1 MSFGEVV
8 KTLRLIFTFITH
20 RFITIRKSNIHYS
33 AADICKSSGII
44 RHLVTGSTCT
54 PKSWSTQSIRID
66 VGHTFTIVTWRTF
79 LTGCLIG
86 ETYKP
91 SIRYRLLTSPV
102 FLLFSNRRCDINRRN
117 LMRFIETDS

>member
-54 PKSWSTQSIRID
+54 PKSWSAQSIWID
-66 VGHTFTIVTWRTF
+66 IGHTFTIVTWRTL

-91 SIRYRLLTSPV
+91 SVWYRLLTSPV
-102 FLLFSNRRCDINRRN
+102 FLLFSKRKCSINRRN
-117 LMRFIETDS
+117 LIRFIETDS